1 MPYYKD
7 INLLFI
13 HIPKTGGTSLEQY
26 FKKTNKETLYST
38 GVNNHILCEKF
49 EQFKKSTSSLQH
61 LTYKNICKYKNTLEI
76 DLNEDLRIITIV
88 RNPYDRII
96 SDLFYFDLIKETST
110 SDDVYKII
118 KKYIY
123 EKCHDNHNIPQY
135 EFLIDKNNTI
145 IPNITIF
152 KTETLT
158 EDFKNYGFKDFD
170 LRFHKNKQNINKE
183 KYSNYLNNDSIKLIN
198 EFYKKDFELFN
209 YEMKNIL

>member
-13 HIPKTGGTSLEQY
+13 HIPKTGGTSVEHYL
-26 FKKTNKETLYST
+26 KKTYNQTLHST
-38 GVNNHILCEKF
+38 LVNNHILFEKF
-49 EQFKKSTSSLQH
+49 KIKSSLQH
-61 LTYKNICKYKNTLEI
+61 LTYKNICEYKNTLEVEI
-76 DLNEDLRIITIV
+76 NKDLKIITIV

-96 SDLFYFDLIKETST
+96 SDLFFYKLINDNTT

-123 EKCHDNHNIPQY
+123 EDCHDNHNIPQH
-135 EFLIDKNNTI
+135 EFLIDQNNKI
-145 IPNITIF
+145 IPEVTIF

-158 EDFKNYGFKDFD
+158 EDLKKYGFTDFD
-170 LRFHKNKQNINKE
+170 LKIHQNRLNIKKE
-183 KYSNYLNNDSIKLIN
+183 NYKNYLNNDSIKLIN

-209 YEMKNIL
+209 YDMKNIV